1 VSVEEKDV
9 LGRLLAELE
18 NEEFQQGIDKLINII
33 KNLEASGILDF
44 LEAITD
50 PALLNKLT
58 ELFLIN
64 ISDKSELIE
73 NLLDQLTEA
82 VAVVEKAEEPR
93 SLTGLLAELRDPE
106 VLKGM
111 ARMIKI
117 LKVLGSIELKI
128 S

>member
-1 VSVEEKDV
+1 MSVEEKDV

-18 NEEFQQGIDKLINII
+18 NEEFQQSIDKLINII

-64 ISDKSELIE
+64 ISDKSEFFE
-73 NLLDQLTEA
+73 GLLDQLTDIAA
-82 VAVVEKAEEPR
+82 VIEKTEEPK
-93 SLTGLLAELRDPE
+93 SLTSLLAELRDPE
-106 VLKGM
+106 VLRGM
-111 ARMIKI
+111 ARMIKM
-117 LKVLGSIELKI
+117 LKILGSIELKI

>member
-1 VSVEEKDV
+1 MSVEEKDV

-18 NEEFQQGIDKLINII
+18 NEEFQQSIDKLINII

-64 ISDKSELIE
+64 ISDKSEFFE
-73 NLLDQLTEA
+73 GLLDQLTDIAA
-82 VAVVEKAEEPR
+82 VIEKTEEPK
-93 SLTGLLAELRDPE
+93 SLTSLLAELRDPE
-106 VLKGM
+106 VLRGM
-111 ARMIKI
+111 ARMIKMLKI
-117 LKVLGSIELKI
+117 LGAIELKI

>member
-1 VSVEEKDV
+1 MSVEEKDV

>member
-1 VSVEEKDV
+1 MSVEEKDV

-18 NEEFQQGIDKLINII
+18 NEEFQQSIDKLINII
-33 KNLEASGILDF
+33 KNLEASGILDL

-50 PALLNKLT
+50 PTLLNKLT

-73 NLLDQLTEA
+73 NLLDQIADIAATI
-82 VAVVEKAEEPR
+82 EKTEEPR
-93 SLTGLLAELRDPE
+93 SLTSLLAELRDPE

-111 ARMIKI
+111 ARMIKM
-117 LKVLGSIELKI
+117 LKILGSIELKT